1 MVNNLPAIQEIQ
13 VRSLG
18 RENPLEKGLAT
29 QYSSILIWRI
39 PWTEKP
45 GGLQSVGHDWVTNTH
60 THTHTHTH
68 KHRSPRW
75 GKGCKGFGMALRIP
89 DSLTFCFSLLVSW
102 YTHYVHNTHTHT
114 HTHTSL
120 QDFILSL
127 SSLVSIWTQISTST
141 SADVREFTLERRLV
155 LLWPRVTRQR
165 LTHHSGT
172 GRSQAGV
179 SLPNSWVIQPPHLD
193 IWMLPVHLLDGH
205 VGTCSHL
212 ISVLL
217 CSCCPV

>member
-114 HTHTSL
+114 HITARLHPVIVLFGFHMDPNLHVDQRWRVWVHSRKTTGSALTSSYMAEAHPPL
-120 QDFILSL
+120 WHWEEPGW
-127 SSLVSIWTQISTST
+127 SI
-141 SADVREFTLERRLV
+141 
-155 LLWPRVTRQR
+155 
-165 LTHHSGT
+165 
-172 GRSQAGV
+172 
-179 SLPNSWVIQPPHLD
+179 PP
-193 IWMLPVHLLDGH
+193 
-205 VGTCSHL
+205 
-212 ISVLL
+212 
-217 CSCCPV
+217 